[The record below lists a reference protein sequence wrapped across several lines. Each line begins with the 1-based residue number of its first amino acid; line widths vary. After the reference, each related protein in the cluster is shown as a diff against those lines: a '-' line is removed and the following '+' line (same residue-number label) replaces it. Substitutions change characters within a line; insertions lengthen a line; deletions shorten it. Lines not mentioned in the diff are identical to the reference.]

1 METLIGQTKAKRA
14 DLGRAKGRV
23 TSVNSSTRMEAVKL
37 ASETVTVTA
46 KPSSP
51 EAEEEAS
58 PGVAAAAAAAE
69 TDAEAAVAA
78 ELRCSSVAGIE
89 VPRVRIPRIASGSN
103 RRRGL
108 GSEGTACKPRWA
120 IPPSRAPSGMAA
132 EAITALLG
140 VRSCCGGG
148 GG

>member
-14 DLGRAKGRV
+14 DLGRAKGTV

-37 ASETVTVTA
+37 ASETVTVTV

-58 PGVAAAAAAAE
+58 PGVAAAAAAAVE

-78 ELRCSSVAGIE
+78 ELRCSSVARIE
-89 VPRVRIPRIASGSN
+89 VLRVRIPRIA
-103 RRRGL
+103 
-108 GSEGTACKPRWA
+108 
-120 IPPSRAPSGMAA
+120 
-132 EAITALLG
+132 
-140 VRSCCGGG
+140 
-148 GG
+148 

>member
-14 DLGRAKGRV
+14 DLGRAKGTV

-37 ASETVTVTA
+37 ASETVTV

-58 PGVAAAAAAAE
+58 PDVAAAAAAAVE

-78 ELRCSSVAGIE
+78 ELRCSSVARIE
-89 VPRVRIPRIASGSN
+89 VPRVRIPRIA
-103 RRRGL
+103 
-108 GSEGTACKPRWA
+108 
-120 IPPSRAPSGMAA
+120 
-132 EAITALLG
+132 
-140 VRSCCGGG
+140 
-148 GG
+148 

>member
-14 DLGRAKGRV
+14 DLGRATGTV

-37 ASETVTVTA
+37 ASETVTVTV

-58 PGVAAAAAAAE
+58 PDGDAAAAAAAVE

-78 ELRCSSVAGIE
+78 ELRGSSVARIE
-89 VPRVRIPRIASGSN
+89 VLRVRIPRIA
-103 RRRGL
+103 
-108 GSEGTACKPRWA
+108 
-120 IPPSRAPSGMAA
+120 
-132 EAITALLG
+132 
-140 VRSCCGGG
+140 
-148 GG
+148 

>member
-14 DLGRAKGRV
+14 DLGRAKGTV

-37 ASETVTVTA
+37 ASETVTVTV

-58 PGVAAAAAAAE
+58 PDVAAAAAAAVE

-78 ELRCSSVAGIE
+78 ELRGSSVARIE
-89 VPRVRIPRIASGSN
+89 VLRVRIPRIA
-103 RRRGL
+103 
-108 GSEGTACKPRWA
+108 
-120 IPPSRAPSGMAA
+120 
-132 EAITALLG
+132 
-140 VRSCCGGG
+140 
-148 GG
+148 

>member
-14 DLGRAKGRV
+14 DLGRAKGTV

-37 ASETVTVTA
+37 ASETVTVTV

-58 PGVAAAAAAAE
+58 PDGDAAAAAAAVE

-78 ELRCSSVAGIE
+78 ELRGSSVARIE
-89 VPRVRIPRIASGSN
+89 VLRVRIPRIA
-103 RRRGL
+103 
-108 GSEGTACKPRWA
+108 
-120 IPPSRAPSGMAA
+120 
-132 EAITALLG
+132 
-140 VRSCCGGG
+140 
-148 GG
+148 

>member
-14 DLGRAKGRV
+14 DLGRAKGTV

-37 ASETVTVTA
+37 ASETVTVTV

-58 PGVAAAAAAAE
+58 PDGDADAAAAAAAAAAVVE

-78 ELRCSSVAGIE
+78 ELRCSSVARIE
-89 VPRVRIPRIASGSN
+89 VLRVRIPRIA
-103 RRRGL
+103 
-108 GSEGTACKPRWA
+108 
-120 IPPSRAPSGMAA
+120 
-132 EAITALLG
+132 
-140 VRSCCGGG
+140 
-148 GG
+148 

>member
-14 DLGRAKGRV
+14 DLGRAKGTV

-37 ASETVTVTA
+37 ASETVTVTV

-58 PGVAAAAAAAE
+58 PGVAAAAAAAAVE

-78 ELRCSSVAGIE
+78 ELRCSSVARIE
-89 VPRVRIPRIASGSN
+89 VLRVRIPRIA
-103 RRRGL
+103 
-108 GSEGTACKPRWA
+108 
-120 IPPSRAPSGMAA
+120 
-132 EAITALLG
+132 
-140 VRSCCGGG
+140 
-148 GG
+148 

>member
-14 DLGRAKGRV
+14 DLGRAKGTV

-37 ASETVTVTA
+37 ASETVTVTVTV

-58 PGVAAAAAAAE
+58 PDGDAAAAAAVVE

-78 ELRCSSVAGIE
+78 ELRCSSVARIE
-89 VPRVRIPRIASGSN
+89 VLRVRIPRIA
-103 RRRGL
+103 
-108 GSEGTACKPRWA
+108 
-120 IPPSRAPSGMAA
+120 
-132 EAITALLG
+132 
-140 VRSCCGGG
+140 
-148 GG
+148 

>member
-14 DLGRAKGRV
+14 DLGRAKGTV

-37 ASETVTVTA
+37 ASETVTVTVTV

-58 PGVAAAAAAAE
+58 PDGDAAAAAAAAAVE

-78 ELRCSSVAGIE
+78 ELRCSSVARIE
-89 VPRVRIPRIASGSN
+89 VLRVRIPRIA
-103 RRRGL
+103 
-108 GSEGTACKPRWA
+108 
-120 IPPSRAPSGMAA
+120 
-132 EAITALLG
+132 
-140 VRSCCGGG
+140 
-148 GG
+148 

>member
-14 DLGRAKGRV
+14 DLGRAKGTV

-37 ASETVTVTA
+37 ASETVTVTV

-58 PGVAAAAAAAE
+58 PDVAAAAAAAVE

-78 ELRCSSVAGIE
+78 ELRCSSVARIE
-89 VPRVRIPRIASGSN
+89 VPRVRIPRIA
-103 RRRGL
+103 
-108 GSEGTACKPRWA
+108 
-120 IPPSRAPSGMAA
+120 
-132 EAITALLG
+132 
-140 VRSCCGGG
+140 
-148 GG
+148 

>member
-14 DLGRAKGRV
+14 DLGRAKGTV

-37 ASETVTVTA
+37 ASETVTVTV

-58 PGVAAAAAAAE
+58 PDGDAAAAAAVVE

-78 ELRCSSVAGIE
+78 ELRCSSVARIE
-89 VPRVRIPRIASGSN
+89 VLRVRIPRIA
-103 RRRGL
+103 
-108 GSEGTACKPRWA
+108 
-120 IPPSRAPSGMAA
+120 
-132 EAITALLG
+132 
-140 VRSCCGGG
+140 
-148 GG
+148 

>member
-14 DLGRAKGRV
+14 DLGRAKGMV

-37 ASETVTVTA
+37 ASETVTVTVTA
-46 KPSSP
+46 KPSPP

-89 VPRVRIPRIASGSN
+89 VPRVRIPRIA
-103 RRRGL
+103 
-108 GSEGTACKPRWA
+108 
-120 IPPSRAPSGMAA
+120 
-132 EAITALLG
+132 
-140 VRSCCGGG
+140 
-148 GG
+148 

>member
-14 DLGRAKGRV
+14 DLGRAKGTV

-37 ASETVTVTA
+37 ASETVTVTVTV

-58 PGVAAAAAAAE
+58 PDGDAAAAAAAVE

-78 ELRCSSVAGIE
+78 ELRCSSVARIE
-89 VPRVRIPRIASGSN
+89 VLRVRIPRIA
-103 RRRGL
+103 
-108 GSEGTACKPRWA
+108 
-120 IPPSRAPSGMAA
+120 
-132 EAITALLG
+132 
-140 VRSCCGGG
+140 
-148 GG
+148 

>member
-14 DLGRAKGRV
+14 DLGRAKGTV

-37 ASETVTVTA
+37 ASETVTVTVTVTV

-58 PGVAAAAAAAE
+58 PDGDAAAAAAVVE

-78 ELRCSSVAGIE
+78 ELRCSSVARIE
-89 VPRVRIPRIASGSN
+89 VLRVRIPRIA
-103 RRRGL
+103 
-108 GSEGTACKPRWA
+108 
-120 IPPSRAPSGMAA
+120 
-132 EAITALLG
+132 
-140 VRSCCGGG
+140 
-148 GG
+148 

>member
-14 DLGRAKGRV
+14 DLGRAKGTV

-37 ASETVTVTA
+37 ASETVTVTV

-58 PGVAAAAAAAE
+58 PDGDAAAAAAAAAVE

-78 ELRCSSVAGIE
+78 ELRCSSVARIE
-89 VPRVRIPRIASGSN
+89 VLRVRIPRIA
-103 RRRGL
+103 
-108 GSEGTACKPRWA
+108 
-120 IPPSRAPSGMAA
+120 
-132 EAITALLG
+132 
-140 VRSCCGGG
+140 
-148 GG
+148 

>member
-14 DLGRAKGRV
+14 DLGRAKGTV

-37 ASETVTVTA
+37 ASETVTVTV

-58 PGVAAAAAAAE
+58 PDGDAAAAAAAVE

-78 ELRCSSVAGIE
+78 ELRCSSVARIE
-89 VPRVRIPRIASGSN
+89 VLRVRIPRIA
-103 RRRGL
+103 
-108 GSEGTACKPRWA
+108 
-120 IPPSRAPSGMAA
+120 
-132 EAITALLG
+132 
-140 VRSCCGGG
+140 
-148 GG
+148 

>member
-14 DLGRAKGRV
+14 DLGRAKGTV

-37 ASETVTVTA
+37 ASETVTVTVTV

-58 PGVAAAAAAAE
+58 PDVAAAAAAAVE

-78 ELRCSSVAGIE
+78 ELRCSSVARIE
-89 VPRVRIPRIASGSN
+89 VLRVRIPRIA
-103 RRRGL
+103 
-108 GSEGTACKPRWA
+108 
-120 IPPSRAPSGMAA
+120 
-132 EAITALLG
+132 
-140 VRSCCGGG
+140 
-148 GG
+148 